1 MKKALA
7 VLAVLAAIAGAGAW
21 WLHANLDGLVKAAI
35 QDYGSEM
42 TRAKV
47 RVGSVE
53 LRTTDGQGFV
63 RGLVVGNPAGFKTA
77 HAIAVKEIEVAV
89 DLATV
94 TKDVVLVKRI
104 AIAAPDVIYEKGD
117 AMTNFDA
124 IQKNIAAYLGPAKK
138 DDKPKKLIVEELT
151 IRNARAQ
158 ASAAFMDGKTVTVPL
173 PDITLRNIGRSKGGV
188 TPGELGQEVVAALK
202 QRLASAISFDRL
214 MKGAGKALQDAG
226 KAIKDLFK

>member
-1 MKKALA
+1 MKKALLALA
-7 VLAVLAAIAGAGAW
+7 VLAAVAGGAAW
-21 WLHANLDGLVKAAI
+21 WLHSNLDGLVKSAI
-35 QDYGSEM
+35 EDYGSRM
-42 TRAKV
+42 TGARV

-77 HAIAVKEIEVAV
+77 HALSVGQIEVAL
-89 DLATV
+89 DLATI
-94 TKDVVLVKRI
+94 TKDVILVKRI
-104 AIAAPDVIYEKGD
+104 AVASPEVIYEKGE

-124 IQKNIAAYLGPAKK
+124 LQKNIAAYLGPAKK
-138 DDKPKKLIVEELT
+138 DDKQKKLIVEELT
-151 IRNARAQ
+151 IRNAKAQ

-173 PDITLRNIGRSKGGV
+173 PDITLRNIGKAKGGV

-202 QRLASAISFDRL
+202 QRLSSAISFDRL
-214 MKGAGKALQDAG
+214 LKGAGKALQDTG